1 MDNNYPENKDTAALL
16 REIAATQRQ
25 NARITRIAAVSVIV
39 LAAVL
44 LVSLVLIVPK
54 LTGTLNQA
62 HAALNGTQ
70 QTIQRINASLD
81 TLDGLGENLKSFS
94 DESTETLNKL
104 LNTLNTVDLDALTRS
119 IQSFNSVLEGLS
131 NFRLFG

>member
-1 MDNNYPENKDTAALL
+1 MDNNHLENKDTAALL
-16 REIAATQRQ
+16 REIAAAQRQ
-25 NARITRIAAVSVIV
+25 NARITRIAAAAIIV

-94 DESTETLNKL
+94 DEGAETLNKL
-104 LNTLNTVDLDALTRS
+104 LDTLNTVDLDALTRS

>member
-1 MDNNYPENKDTAALL
+1 MDNNQPADKDTAALL
-16 REIAATQRQ
+16 RESAARQRQ
-25 NARITRIAAVSVIV
+25 NARLGRIAAAVGIV
-39 LAAVL
+39 LAVAL
-44 LVSLVLIVPK
+44 LVSLIVIVPK

-81 TLDGLGENLKSFS
+81 TLDGLGENLKTFS

-104 LNTLNTVDLDALTRS
+104 LNTLNAIDLDALTRS
-119 IQSFNSVLEGLS
+119 IQGFNSVLEGLS